1 MARKPRFYLKGI
13 PCHIVQRGNNRQA
26 CFFCDEDF
34 GFYINSLQAA
44 LQRYNVQLHAF
55 VLMTNHV
62 HLLLT
67 PDDTEGISRVMQS
80 VGRDYV
86 RYVNKHYQRSG
97 TLFEGRHKASLIDS
111 EQYLLQCQRY
121 IELNPVRAKMVLH
134 PAQYHWSSYQQHGL
148 GKPISC
154 VSPHPLYLGLG
165 ESSES
170 RCEAYQ
176 ALFSKELSSV
186 ELNNIRQS
194 LTHNYPLGG
203 ERFRAEIEQALGVR
217 LGKCGPGR
225 PAVEQGEAN

>member
-67 PDDTEGISRVMQS
+67 PDDTEGISRVMQG

-86 RYVNKHYQRSG
+86 RYVNKHYRRSG
-97 TLFEGRHKASLIDS
+97 TLFEGRHKSSLIDS
-111 EQYLLQCQRY
+111 ERYLLQCQRY
-121 IELNPVRAKMVLH
+121 IELNPVRAKMVQH
-134 PAQYHWSSYQQHGL
+134 PAQYHWSSYQHHGL
-148 GKPISC
+148 GKSISC
-154 VSPHPLYLGLG
+154 LTPHPLYLGLG

-176 ALFSKELSSV
+176 TLFSTALSSV

-203 ERFRAEIEQALGVR
+203 ERFRAEIEHALGVR
-217 LGKCGPGR
+217 VGKCGPGR
-225 PAVEQGEAN
+225 PAAERGEAN